1 MKKAVALLMT
11 ASLMGTMLAGCG
23 GSDSGSGSADAAASG
38 SGDQAL
44 SGTITL
50 ATNEDGA
57 ELWGQIIERFHAEY
71 PDI

>member
-23 GSDSGSGSADAAASG
+23 GSDSDSG

-57 ELWGQIIERFHAEY
+57 ELWGQIIERFHA
-71 PDI
+71 